1 MTTMTTSTTSTMS
14 TVTTMS
20 TSARPAARYLA
31 PGWGTRRIFNPLV
44 AGLVRLGLPLKGA
57 RILEVPGRTSG
68 EWRAT
73 PVNPLTIGATRY
85 LVAPRGE
92 TQWVLNMRVA
102 GGGRLRDRAG
112 TEHFIAVEVDDRA
125 KPPVLRAYLEQWA
138 FETGKF
144 FDGVGADATDDE
156 LAAIAPG
163 IPVFRIG

>member
-1 MTTMTTSTTSTMS
+1 MTTSTT
-14 TVTTMS
+14 TTPASS
-20 TSARPAARYLA
+20 TSTRPAARYLA

-44 AGLVRLGLPLKGA
+44 ARLVRLGLPLKGA

-112 TEHFIAVEVDDRA
+112 TEHFIAVEVDDHA

-156 LAAIAPG
+156 LATIAPG

>member
-1 MTTMTTSTTSTMS
+1 MTTSTTTTPASSTR
-14 TVTTMS
+14 T
-20 TSARPAARYLA
+20 AARYLA

-44 AGLVRLGLPLKGA
+44 ARLVRLGLPLKGA

-92 TQWVLNMRVA
+92 TQWVLNLRVA

-112 TEHFIAVEVDDRA
+112 TEHFIAVEVDDHA